1 MASSSGRGDEA
12 AIHYE
17 TTVRDNA
24 GHHEREFPDVTLLCI
39 VTRSARENIGNGITR
54 RSAPPSGDIK

>member
-24 GHHEREFPDVTLLCI
+24 GHLMNANFQM
-39 VTRSARENIGNGITR
+39 
-54 RSAPPSGDIK
+54 

>member
-12 AIHYE
+12 AIYYE
-17 TTVRDNA
+17 TTVHDNA
-24 GHHEREFPDVTLLCI
+24 GHEREFPDVKLLCI

-54 RSAPPSGDIK
+54 RSAPPPGGTK